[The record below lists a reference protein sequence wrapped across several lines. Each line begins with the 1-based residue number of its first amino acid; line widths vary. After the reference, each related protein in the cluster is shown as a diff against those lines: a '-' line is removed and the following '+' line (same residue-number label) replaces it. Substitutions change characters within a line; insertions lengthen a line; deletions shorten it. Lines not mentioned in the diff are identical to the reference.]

1 MGHHVVNRFVQKP
14 FLTHFKG
21 GITGIKNSV
30 MKPEFKPLSVLER
43 LSALLSTQTQ
53 RKQKQNKNSP
63 TDHVAIVKDKNRK
76 IR

>member
-1 MGHHVVNRFVQKP
+1 
-14 FLTHFKG
+14 
-21 GITGIKNSV
+21 